1 MADGEELLTK
11 VKLAEAPG
19 ASAVPEL
26 LVHLM
31 ELPLRA
37 LLQPS
42 ELPALDGMEGK
53 LLPLSVQPYQKLL
66 SAFVPVF
73 CSVIV

>member
-1 MADGEELLTK
+1 MAEGEELLAK

-19 ASAVPEL
+19 ARGVPEL
-26 LVHLM
+26 FVHSM
-31 ELPLRA
+31 ELPLMA

-42 ELPALDGMEGK
+42 ELPALDGTEGK

-73 CSVIV
+73 CSVII